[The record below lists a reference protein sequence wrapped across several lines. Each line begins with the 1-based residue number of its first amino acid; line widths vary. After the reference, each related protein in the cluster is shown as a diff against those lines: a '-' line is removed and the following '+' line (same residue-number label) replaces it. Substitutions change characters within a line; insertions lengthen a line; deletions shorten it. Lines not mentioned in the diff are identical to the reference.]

1 MTHISICHKR
11 LVSYD
16 ESKEI
21 QCTKEPDR
29 LNSLSNGLQN
39 TVNINLTDHPS
50 LHKSIA
56 VITFIL
62 LHWIISNKLRI
73 K

>member
-1 MTHISICHKR
+1 MSHISICHKL

-16 ESKEI
+16 ESRET
-21 QCTKEPDR
+21 QCTKEPDG
-29 LNSLSNGLQN
+29 LNSLSKGLQN
-39 TVNINLTDHPS
+39 TVDINLTDHPS
-50 LHKSIA
+50 LPKSIA

-62 LHWIISNKLRI
+62 LHWIISNKLRM